1 MSEKRNK
8 KDVLIRGV
16 DEEAYRSLTDLAK
29 RMRVSTGYLASES
42 FRLLVALLD
51 GRCKFLLVPLE
62 LARRIKG
69 LMPEALK
76 SIAPYVIKHVDK
88 LRVSRTDLYSVKSP
102 IIFFGV
108 NELIFEDDVTEK
120 DIDKKVLRIIN
131 CKIIEIPQHISKF
144 LVLSKASFIGEIRV
158 RSGSKTK

>member
-1 MSEKRNK
+1 VKRMSEKKGK

-51 GRCKFLLVPLE
+51 GRCRFLLVPLE
-62 LARRIKG
+62 LARRVRG
-69 LMPEALK
+69 LMPETLK

-88 LRVSRTDLYSVKSP
+88 LRVSRADLYSVKSP
-102 IIFFGV
+102 IIFFGI

-131 CKIIEIPQHISKF
+131 CKIIEIPKHISKF
-144 LVLSKASFIGEIRV
+144 FILSRASFIKEIRV
-158 RSGSKTK
+158 RDS